1 MSQAKPPPE
10 ATRSEGLDDRVT
22 ELTRRIEILEGLGDE
37 ELGTFNRLD
46 WAACLLL
53 GGLLPLILLYWGTP

>member
-1 MSQAKPPPE
+1 MNQAKAPPE
-10 ATRSEGLDDRVT
+10 TTSSEGLDERVA

-53 GGLLPLILLYWGTP
+53 GGLLPLILLYWGAP